1 MSKWIFEHKPQ
12 LGLESHKN
20 ISVDY
25 VCHLLRYCTDK
36 VVVDISSEP
45 LVGKFPHI
53 GMEMVSVVD
62 YFSKFL
68 DQGAMYHLINT
79 EIMNIN

>member
-25 VCHLLRYCTDK
+25 VCHLLRYYTDK

-45 LVGKFPHI
+45 LVGKFSHI

-62 YFSKFL
+62 NFSKFL
-68 DQGAMYHLINT
+68 DQGAMYHLIKT